1 MKLQPLYKLLF
12 IAIVTVFAS
21 CVDTLDKIGFTI
33 QPENDRVSVGTDTL
47 YVSSRTIQVDSVFSR
62 TKYPILGEYIDPV
75 FGSIRSEYVGEF
87 YYPESQAFKDDAII
101 DSVRLTVSYS
111 SIIGDSLAPMR
122 LAVYKVIGE
131 LPKNHDYTNFDP
143 RKKADMSAPLG
154 TQMFTGKNNTYR
166 TEIYYS
172 GNTTQEVRIYEIYTK
187 LPTSIGQSFL
197 DEYKKPDHGAL
208 KNTDTFRKFFPGL
221 YITTNFGNSTILN
234 VNLTSLNIFYNYIDP
249 KGSSQKTDTIRT
261 SEFRLNIT
269 PEVTQIN
276 HIQNNNNRLLAPNNK
291 GTFVK
296 SPAGVNTEITFPI
309 SEIYSKLTNRSL
321 NLARFI
327 VYALPEANQDEKVK
341 LSPPDHLLLVNKDS
355 LKGFFENR
363 RLHDNVTSFY
373 ASFNSETYSY
383 NFGNIAAM
391 INYYKQQKNEAFDLT
406 YYLVPVDIT
415 FTTTGASYYSQG
427 TSTPTAIYNQ
437 MKPSA
442 VMLENKPEKLKLD
455 IIYSSF

>member
-208 KNTDTFRKFFPGL
+208 KNTDTFRKFSPDYTL
-221 YITTNFGNSTILN
+221 RQTL
-234 VNLTSLNIFYNYIDP
+234 
-249 KGSSQKTDTIRT
+249 
-261 SEFRLNIT
+261 
-269 PEVTQIN
+269 VTVQ
-276 HIQNNNNRLLAPNNK
+276 
-291 GTFVK
+291 
-296 SPAGVNTEITFPI
+296 S
-309 SEIYSKLTNRSL
+309 
-321 NLARFI
+321 
-327 VYALPEANQDEKVK
+327 
-341 LSPPDHLLLVNKDS
+341 
-355 LKGFFENR
+355 
-363 RLHDNVTSFY
+363 
-373 ASFNSETYSY
+373 
-383 NFGNIAAM
+383 
-391 INYYKQQKNEAFDLT
+391 
-406 YYLVPVDIT
+406 
-415 FTTTGASYYSQG
+415 
-427 TSTPTAIYNQ
+427 
-437 MKPSA
+437 
-442 VMLENKPEKLKLD
+442 
-455 IIYSSF
+455 